1 MCALLGGLTTGTPTT
16 ARSTTNT
23 KAPGIAG
30 PSARPTARRHHH
42 VAATGLS
49 SSSSSSSS
57 STPMLLRATTTAAT
71 PGFFN
76 AAAGLLGRGASV
88 AARARSR
95 SRGLATTAAAAAAP
109 APADVTPTT
118 PTPASPLLGYETVVG
133 IETHVQ
139 LQTRT
144 KAFCRCPNRYGDPPN
159 TNVCPVCLGHPG
171 ALPVYSGEALR
182 LGALMGVALGARVAP
197 RSRFDRKQYFYADL
211 PKGYQ
216 ISQHEGPL
224 CSGGA
229 VVVDFPE
236 ERGGSKKKKNGRGE
250 GGGVDAP
257 PPPPLRRTF
266 GVTRAHLEE
275 DAGKSVHGG
284 AAGGGALTSSTNG
297 SSSST
302 TSSSLVDFNRA
313 GVPLLEIV
321 SEPDM
326 RSGRDAAG
334 YAAEL
339 RRLVRSLGVS
349 DGDMSRGSM
358 RCDVNV
364 SIRPRVAPG
373 QPEHPFGTK
382 VEVKNLNSFANI
394 QKAVDFEATR
404 QAALLDAGRGAEIVQ
419 ETRLW
424 DEARGETVA
433 MRRKEGLA
441 DYRYFPEPD
450 LPEIVVDEALLSEAK
465 ARMPAELP
473 LQRRDRYLDAL
484 GLPRADALQL
494 ADEED
499 TAAYFDACLAA
510 GAPAKAAANWIMGDV
525 QAWCKEHKQPL
536 TATGLPAA
544 ALAELLQLIET
555 EVISGKIA
563 KDALPELLPAGGPV
577 SSGEAG
583 AVRNFVE
590 SRGLVQVTDR
600 AEVERMVDGVLA
612 ANKEQLDAYAGGK
625 AKLAGFFTGQV
636 MKVSEGRVSPALM
649 NEVLQQRLKAA
660 ADAAAAAA
668 AAAAGK

>member
-1 MCALLGGLTTGTPTT
+1 
-16 ARSTTNT
+16 
-23 KAPGIAG
+23 
-30 PSARPTARRHHH
+30 
-42 VAATGLS
+42 
-49 SSSSSSSS
+49 
-57 STPMLLRATTTAAT
+57 MLLRGAATAA
-71 PGFFN
+71 
-76 AAAGLLGRGASV
+76 AAPSAALLNAGLGLLERAGGAPLARAAICSGG
-88 AARARSR
+88 ARARHLS
-95 SRGLATTAAAAAAP
+95 AAAAAAAAP
-109 APADVTPTT
+109 AAAAEA
-118 PTPASPLLGYETVVG
+118 PASTSTSSTIAPLGYETVVG

-144 KAFCRCPNRYGDPPN
+144 KAFCRCPNRYGDPAN

-182 LGALMGVALGARVAP
+182 LGALMGLALGAQVAP

-236 ERGGSKKKKNGRGE
+236 ERGGSKKKKGS
-250 GGGVDAP
+250 GGGAGAAAEP
-257 PPPPLRRTF
+257 QPLRRRF

-284 AAGGGALTSSTNG
+284 AAGGGALTSSSGGEGGGG
-297 SSSST
+297 SSKASSS
-302 TSSSLVDFNRA
+302 SSSLVDFNRA

-339 RRLVRSLGVS
+339 RRIVRCLGVS

-364 SIRPRVAPG
+364 SVRPRVAPG
-373 QPEHPFGTK
+373 EAEKPFGTK

-394 QKAVDFEATR
+394 QKAVDYEAER
-404 QAALLDAGRGAEIVQ
+404 QAALLESGRGSEIVQ

-424 DEARGETVA
+424 DESKSETVA

-450 LPEIVVDEALLSEAK
+450 LPEVVVDDSLLNEVR
-465 ARMPAELP
+465 ARLPAELP
-473 LQRRDRYLDAL
+473 LQRRDRYLNDL

-494 ADEED
+494 ADDED
-499 TAAYFDACLAA
+499 TAAYFDACLEA
-510 GAPAKAAANWIMGDV
+510 GAAAKAAANWIMGDV
-525 QAWCKEHKQPL
+525 QAWCKENKRAL
-536 TATGLPAA
+536 TATGMPPQ
-544 ALAELLQLIET
+544 ALAELLTLIDAEI
-555 EVISGKIA
+555 ISGKIA
-563 KDALPELLPAGGPV
+563 KDVLPELLAGGGSADVAPV
-577 SSGEAG
+577 AQGKPN
-583 AVRNFVE
+583 AVRAFVE
-590 SRGLVQVTDR
+590 SRGMVMVTDR
-600 AEVERMVDGVLA
+600 AEVERMVDNVLA
-612 ANKEQLDAYAGGK
+612 ENAEQLDAYARGGK
-625 AKLAGFFTGQV
+625 TKLAGFFTGQV

-649 NEVLQQRLKAA
+649 NDVLQQRLRQAVEEAAKAA
-660 ADAAAAAA
+660 
-668 AAAAGK
+668 